1 MSGSFADRVKTRR
14 LELELSQAA
23 LAKRAKVSQ
32 GTVAQ
37 IELGLNQGSGKIVDL
52 AAALGVS
59 PEWLLYGKNPPQN
72 FQKNNRIEQI
82 NDYIGTADSNSA
94 LKIKYIQKQHWDVD
108 YIEFIQAADESMSPT
123 ITIFDDVVFN
133 RLETSLHEN
142 AIFVIKR
149 ASGSVIIRR
158 AIMGADQKWIYRSD
172 NLDKTRYSDISA
184 NIGDVVLGR
193 VIWRGGGNSFNI

>member
-59 PEWLLYGKNPPQN
+59 PEW
-72 FQKNNRIEQI
+72 
-82 NDYIGTADSNSA
+82 
-94 LKIKYIQKQHWDVD
+94 
-108 YIEFIQAADESMSPT
+108 
-123 ITIFDDVVFN
+123 
-133 RLETSLHEN
+133 
-142 AIFVIKR
+142 
-149 ASGSVIIRR
+149 
-158 AIMGADQKWIYRSD
+158 
-172 NLDKTRYSDISA
+172 
-184 NIGDVVLGR
+184 
-193 VIWRGGGNSFNI
+193 